1 MTAAQQIQSLPVWI
15 WLVFAIF
22 IFGGIVLV
30 YTQGNWRTTLKLTGS
45 AIVIALLAAGL
56 IAWDKYLGSHFI
68 GQFDS
73 LGIPFRKAGPGWSIL
88 LDAWPLW
95 LVPMALT
102 VVTVVLISWLIG
114 GILPPPSSQQ
124 SSADVQQRTGMEFI
138 NPVQQ
143 VAKKMQLEEV
153 RRDLLIAQDKLAT
166 NNDQMEKLAD
176 KNQDLE
182 IKLMQWKEEQQDV
195 VANLED
201 KVNALTLENEAQQA
215 KNNELT
221 ALTLQQIEQI
231 IRLKQ
236 TDSNHDNS

>member
-1 MTAAQQIQSLPVWI
+1 MTAAEHIQTLPVWI
-15 WLVFAIF
+15 WLVFAVF
-22 IFGGIVLV
+22 ILGGIVLV

-45 AIVIALLAAGL
+45 AIVIAVLAAGL

-102 VVTVVLISWLIG
+102 VVAVLLVSWLLG
-114 GILPPPSSQQ
+114 GIVTPISNSQ
-124 SSADVQQRTGMEFI
+124 SADIQQRSGMEFI

-153 RRDLLIAQDKLAT
+153 RRELSLAQDEIVVRNEKI
-166 NNDQMEKLAD
+166 EKLSD

-182 IKLMQWKEEQQDV
+182 IKLLQSQEEQQDV
-195 VANLED
+195 VADLED
-201 KVNALTLENEAQQA
+201 KINALKLENEAQQA

-236 TDSNHDNS
+236 SDTNRDNS